1 VKLHSVRL
9 CNFRQHAD
17 TRIEFDAGLTGII
30 GPNGSGKTTIL
41 EGIAWALYG
50 NSAARGTKESIRF
63 SRAPAKAAV
72 SVELDFDL
80 AGHRYRVMRGLTSA
94 ALYLDGAEAPIANS
108 ISSVTELLQRRL
120 GMTRGEFFNTYFT
133 GQKELNAMAAMGPS
147 ERGKFLSRVL
157 GYERLRVAQ
166 DLVKDRK
173 KLLVA
178 EIAGVE
184 KTMPDRATVER
195 DVAESAARLARAVE
209 RAEAAA
215 ARLDESRRSLE
226 AAVPEWER
234 AQRERDRWQ
243 ELESERKLA
252 EKDAGTLVEN
262 GARVAR
268 ELAEVAK
275 AREQLESL
283 RRTLAPYAQLVEEL
297 RRAEALYREEGRRRT
312 LVEIERALAEELVP
326 LEERLAQLRT
336 APALEK
342 TVEADLVARRAELAD
357 IDAKVTERH
366 AAWQRELQEAR
377 TKLKFIG
384 DGRRDLREQREQLLA
399 LGPDGKC
406 PTCARPLD
414 GDHLPSVLAEL
425 DEDAEKL
432 DVDEKYYKDRVKQ
445 LTGLP
450 PELAELQ
457 DARAKLTER
466 VASLGR
472 KLAKVQAAIQQ
483 LATLNGD
490 VEAKRARQTQVAAE
504 LTAIPGG
511 YDAAGHA
518 RLTRE
523 VARLQP
529 LEAQAT
535 RLGGAVERE
544 PQLERERARIAGE
557 LEAAIAVVTQLRAR
571 VGAIGFEEAKHE
583 RIRRRWEEAREL
595 VRTTELASVTARGE
609 MATAQSAVVSAHA
622 AREALG
628 AAQVRLDDLQ
638 RRRRLHDELDRAYG
652 DLRTDLNIHLRPE
665 VSELASGFLA
675 ELTDGRYAELELDEQ
690 YNIIVLEDSVPKP
703 VISGGEE
710 DLANLVL
717 RLAISQMIAE
727 RTGQSFTLLILDE
740 VFGSLDESRRH
751 HVVDLLR
758 RLHDRFEQV
767 IVITHIESVRDGLDR
782 VLAVRYD
789 EARGSSVV
797 DAIAEDGTRMP
808 VSTPGGD
815 AGSDENVDLWAGAA

>member
-1 VKLHSVRL
+1 VRLHTLRL

-41 EGIAWALYG
+41 EAIAWALYG

-80 AGHRYRVMRGLTSA
+80 AGHRYRVVRGLTSA
-94 ALYLDGAEAPIANS
+94 ALYLDGASAPIAK
-108 ISSVTELLQRRL
+108 SVSDVTQQLQRRL

-133 GQKELNAMAAMGPS
+133 GQKELNAMAAMGPT
-147 ERGKFLSRVL
+147 ERGRFLSRVL

-166 DLVKDRK
+166 DLAKDRK

-178 EIAGVE
+178 EIAGVQQ
-184 KTMPDRATVER
+184 TMPQREAVDRDE
-195 DVAESAARLARAVE
+195 AESAARLAQATE
-209 RAEAAA
+209 RTDAAA
-215 ARLDESRRSLE
+215 ARLAE
-226 AAVPEWER
+226 ARAALAAAAPEWER
-234 AQRERDRWQ
+234 SQRERDRWQ

-252 EKDAGTLVEN
+252 ERDAATLVES

-275 AREQLESL
+275 AREELDGL
-283 RRTLAPYAQLVEEL
+283 RRALAPYADLVAQL
-297 RRAEALYREEGRRRT
+297 RAAEALYREDGRRRT
-312 LVEIERALAEELVP
+312 LVEHERRLAEELVP
-326 LEERLAQLRT
+326 LEERMAQLQT

-342 TVEADLVARRAELAD
+342 TVEAELVARRAELAD
-357 IDAKVTERH
+357 VEAKVTARQ
-366 AAWQRELQEAR
+366 AAWQRELQEAK
-377 TKLKFIG
+377 TKLKLLSEE
-384 DGRRDLREQREQLLA
+384 RRELREQREQIVV

-406 PTCARPLD
+406 PTCTRPL
-414 GDHLPSVLAEL
+414 GDHLSAVLADL

-445 LTGLP
+445 LTTLP
-450 PELAELQ
+450 ADLAELQ
-457 DARAKLTER
+457 DARTKLTER

-483 LATLNGD
+483 LATLRGD
-490 VEAKRARQTQVAAE
+490 IEAKRARLAE
-504 LTAIPGG
+504 ITVELAAIPAG
-511 YDAAGHA
+511 YDAAAHA
-518 RLTRE
+518 RLSRD

-535 RLGGAVERE
+535 RLGGAIERE
-544 PQLERERARIAGE
+544 PQLERERARVESA
-557 LEAAIAVVTQLRAR
+557 LESAIALVTQVRAR
-571 VGAIGFEEAKHE
+571 VELVGFEETKHV
-583 RIRRRWEEAREL
+583 RLRQRWEDARES
-595 VRTTELASVTARGE
+595 VRTAELAAVAARGE
-609 MATAQSAVVSAHA
+609 MEIARGAVAA
-622 AREALG
+622 ARAARQALD
-628 AAQVRLDDLQ
+628 AAQVRLDERQ
-638 RRRRLHDELDRAYG
+638 RERRLHAELEQAYA
-652 DLRTDLNIHLRPE
+652 DIRTDLNVHLRPE

-789 EARGSSVV
+789 ESRGCAVV
-797 DAIAEDGTRMP
+797 NTIAEDGTRVP
-808 VSTPGGD
+808 ASSTPSDGD
-815 AGSDENVDLWAGAA
+815 TADDVDLWAGAA